1 MTLGYALI
9 TLFDWSLAS
18 RKSIMKRACLVFLLT
33 SALQCIAQERNKPLT
48 NTISF
53 SELEK
58 TRITRDVEWTNPD
71 GRNERMTFLE
81 MAIPVD
87 QQMKKLILDF
97 VVSNYHIDSIWLQPR
112 MVVFHSMDLGNLQNS
127 LELSSFLNDQIPE
140 SWGTLYRA
148 GKLPNGAHF
157 IIEENGDIVCLT
169 PPVSLDGS
177 KISYKKEDHKWLI
190 RRHQDGNPVAL
201 GVENVTDRNGDFTD
215 LTVEQIESNAKLA
228 RWLLWMENGKIE
240 YLTSHHQFNDDKE
253 FNRMLEV
260 FSLKHYQKRYR
271 TLGRKDIG
279 RKNLLKIIQ
288 KVEAV
293 NYRIESR
300 FAIKH

>member
-1 MTLGYALI
+1 MGYALI
-9 TLFDWSLAS
+9 TLFDWSLAF

-33 SALQCIAQERNKPLT
+33 SSLPCIAQERNELLT
-48 NTISF
+48 TTISF
-53 SELEK
+53 GELEK
-58 TRITRDVEWTNPD
+58 TRITREVEWTNPD
-71 GRNERMTFLE
+71 GRNERMTILE
-81 MAIPVD
+81 MAIPID
-87 QQMKKLILDF
+87 QKIKKLTLDF

-127 LELSSFLNDQIPE
+127 LERSSFLNDHIPE
-140 SWGTLYRA
+140 SWGTLHRA

-157 IIEENGDIVCLT
+157 IIEKNGDIVCLT

-177 KISYKKEDHKWLI
+177 EISYKKENHKWLI

-215 LTVEQIESNAKLA
+215 LTIEQIESNAKLA
-228 RWLLWMENGKIE
+228 RWLLWMENGKIK
-240 YLTSHHQFNDDKE
+240 YLTSHHQFNDEKE

-260 FSLKHYQKRYR
+260 FSLTHYQKRYR
-271 TLGRKDIG
+271 TLERKDIG
-279 RKNLLKIIQ
+279 GKNLLKIIQ

-293 NYRIESR
+293 NYRIKSR
-300 FAIKH
+300 FSIKD

>member
-1 MTLGYALI
+1 
-9 TLFDWSLAS
+9 
-18 RKSIMKRACLVFLLT
+18 MKRACLVFLLT
-33 SALQCIAQERNKPLT
+33 SSLQCIAQERNKPLT

-58 TRITRDVEWTNPD
+58 TRIIREVEWTNPD
-71 GRNERMTFLE
+71 GRNERMTILE

-87 QQMKKLILDF
+87 QKMKKLTLDF
-97 VVSNYHIDSIWLQPR
+97 VVSNYHIDSIWIQPR

-157 IIEENGDIVCLT
+157 IIEKNGDIVCLT

-177 KISYKKEDHKWLI
+177 KISYKKENHKWLI

-201 GVENVTDRNGDFTD
+201 GVENVTDGNGDFTD

-240 YLTSHHQFNDDKE
+240 YLTSHHQFNDEKE

-293 NYRIESR
+293 NYRIKSR